1 MKKGGAASVAAW
13 FLVAMVVVLV
23 AEVHETAAAN
33 CVPTELSPCLAA
45 ITGGSP
51 PSPQCC
57 SKLREQ
63 QPCFCGY
70 SKNPALKPYVES
82 PNAKKVAATCGVAFP
97 RC

>member
-13 FLVAMVVVLV
+13 LLVAMVVVLV

-51 PSPQCC
+51 PLPQCC

-70 SKNPALKPYVES
+70 HKNPALKPYVES
-82 PNAKKVAATCGVAFP
+82 PNAKKVAATCGVAVP
-97 RC
+97 KC